1 MRQVPTVKQDYLYFE
16 ELKTRW
22 RDSDVYGHM
31 NNAVFYEYAD
41 TIVNSWLINKGSLN
55 VPSSK
60 TVGLVV
66 ETRCTYF
73 SELKFPNLVTAGL
86 KLNKLG
92 YSHQHYAWQGTE
104 FDSGRKI
111 RHGVRT
117 PSKHKFEILGKWINQ
132 AKFPDLFAHVKVF
145 PPNSLALG

>member
-1 MRQVPTVKQDYLYFE
+1 MRQVPAVKQDYLYFE

-73 SELKFPNLVTAGL
+73 SELKFPDLVTAGL

-92 YSHQHYAWQGTE
+92 NTSVHYEIGLFSNFEEKTAARISFIHVFVDVKT
-104 FDSGRKI
+104 RKPKKI
-111 RHGVRT
+111 
-117 PSKHKFEILGKWINQ
+117 PSKLLEPLK
-132 AKFPDLFAHVKVF
+132 
-145 PPNSLALG
+145 SLMKD

>member
-1 MRQVPTVKQDYLYFE
+1 MRTTK
-16 ELKTRW
+16 
-22 RDSDVYGHM
+22 
-31 NNAVFYEYAD
+31 NAD

-55 VPSSK
+55 VPLSK

-92 YSHQHYAWQGTE
+92 NSSVHYEIGLFSNSEEKTAARISFIHVFVDVKT
-104 FDSGRKI
+104 RKPKKI
-111 RHGVRT
+111 
-117 PSKHKFEILGKWINQ
+117 PSKLLKPLK
-132 AKFPDLFAHVKVF
+132 
-145 PPNSLALG
+145 SLMKD